1 MAQDGKVVINI
12 DSNAS
17 KVARD
22 FQNLSNDT
30 AKYERILQNVAGTSN
45 ATLPIYD
52 KIRSKLKEQQ
62 SAVNSAITSYQKL
75 ANAQKSGIGFSQL
88 NSVTGSAIER
98 LRNLALQGR
107 QNSAEFQK
115 LAKSVKEAYAQLNQA
130 QNAVNNA
137 ISDKPVQKVTLLTSN
152 FYKLKKSISDFE
164 NTGDVFSKIDE
175 RLSKLQNGSNSVQT
189 GFKALSKTNISIN
202 SETAQRKLQVL
213 RQETT
218 RAITAFEQLTNA
230 SKSLTTFGNLSSQTN
245 LFTERLRTLALRGQA
260 NSVEFKRMA
269 EAVKN
274 ANKQLNSAENIV
286 NKAIGNTSGLSG
298 ALGTLGG
305 SLGSL
310 RSLASGAAAGFAAM
324 KLKDYGQYAL
334 QTSAAFEQLA
344 ISFRVMTGS
353 AQTGQELT
361 DAIIKLG
368 AETPMTAQQLSKAAQ
383 LLLSFGESAE
393 NIIPDLQLLGDITG
407 GEVNRFNM
415 LALAFAQVGANGK
428 LMGQDLLQMVN
439 AGFNPLQIMSQTT
452 GKSMGQLREEMSEG
466 RISFQMVAQAM
477 RDAASEGGR
486 YFGLMEQQS
495 QSLNGLL
502 STMGDT
508 WEQVAKNIGDLFLP
522 VAKSAVQGLIRL
534 GEAVLNLQNKMKAF
548 TAGLRHETAD
558 SNYKLAEGYRKQA
571 AELQQLAKVYE
582 QRGNSNWAA
591 SYRKKAQQ
599 FLEVAERFQQK
610 AQQIEKKAQKSVL
623 SQSGANTGF
632 NATVL
637 SSGDD
642 KKGRQKRQLTIS
654 EKLQKS
660 YNEEYRR
667 LQDLAVQGVTSG
679 KVWDSQVAKVN
690 NLSNALERMK
700 QVTDLSVIPPFQ
712 ALNTEIQKAQERVNN
727 LAASKI
733 VNLTELK
740 QAKTELTTLQ
750 KKLYDVQQA
759 ASTSPYQQKQN
770 QISYLQSQ
778 LQDMAISGQAGSAG
792 FNALKNQLKQAQNEI
807 TKANAAVQN
816 SVGLTW
822 SSISGTISS
831 QLSYA
836 LTTPLQQGE
845 NAFERLGNVALNIIG
860 QIAQAWLSSKLMNLF
875 NGSGSGG
882 GSGILGTIGGA
893 VGSFFGPI
901 GSAVGGIIGNTV
913 GKFFNAN
920 GNAFSHGRVL
930 PFAQG
935 GVVSSPTMF
944 PMSGNRTGIMGEK
957 GAEAIMPLK
966 RAANGQLGVQAQTA
980 PATVNI
986 YNQSDSKIETVQRPD
1001 GDTDIFIRRVNNA
1014 LRNERTQAGFSTAL
1028 QRNQSRGV
1036 QAS

>member
-1 MAQDGKVVINI
+1 MAQDGKVIINI

-22 FQNLSNDT
+22 FQNLTNDT
-30 AKYERILQNVAGTSN
+30 SKYERILKNVAGTSN

-52 KIRSKLKEQQ
+52 KIRAKLKEQQ
-62 SAVNSAITSYQKL
+62 AAANSAITSYQKL
-75 ANAQKSGIGFSQL
+75 ANAQKSGVGFNQL

-107 QNSAEFQK
+107 QNSAEFQN
-115 LAKSVKEAYAQLNQA
+115 LASVVRSANSQM
-130 QNAVNNA
+130 QNANNVVNAA
-137 ISDKPVQKVTLLTSN
+137 IS
-152 FYKLKKSISDFE
+152 
-164 NTGDVFSKIDE
+164 GSK
-175 RLSKLQNGSNSVQT
+175 
-189 GFKALSKTNISIN
+189 
-202 SETAQRKLQVL
+202 
-213 RQETT
+213 
-218 RAITAFEQLTNA
+218 
-230 SKSLTTFGNLSSQTN
+230 
-245 LFTERLRTLALRGQA
+245 
-260 NSVEFKRMA
+260 
-269 EAVKN
+269 
-274 ANKQLNSAENIV
+274 
-286 NKAIGNTSGLSG
+286 GLSG
-298 ALGTLGG
+298 ALGSLGG

-310 RSLASGAAAGFAAM
+310 GGLAAGAAAGFAAM

-361 DAIIKLG
+361 DAIIELG
-368 AETPMTAQQLSKAAQ
+368 AQTPMTAQQLSKAAQ

-393 NIIPDLQLLGDITG
+393 NIIPDLKLLGDITG

-452 GKSMGQLREEMSEG
+452 GKSMGELRKEMEEG

-522 VAKSAVQGLIRL
+522 VAKSAVQGLISL

-571 AELQQLAKVYE
+571 AELQQVAKDYE
-582 QRGNSNWAA
+582 QRGNANWAA

-599 FLEVAERFQQK
+599 FLDEATRLQQK

-623 SQSGANTGF
+623 SQSGTNTGF

-637 SSGDD
+637 SSGSD
-642 KKGRQKRQLTIS
+642 KKGREKRQLTIS

-700 QVTDLSVIPPFQ
+700 QVTDLSVVPPFQ

-733 VNLTELK
+733 VNLNELK

-759 ASTSPYQQKQN
+759 ATTSPYQQKQN

-792 FNALKNQLKQAQNEI
+792 FNALKNQLKQAQSEI

-836 LTTPLQQGE
+836 LTTPLQEGE
-845 NAFERLGNVALNIIG
+845 NAFERFGNVALNIISQIG
-860 QIAQAWLSSKLMNLF
+860 QSLISQVLNNAIEKIAARGTDGVMTGAAAAVTQTAQGYASMAASTNMAALGISKIASSQTAATAALTSSAATVASAAATYKTAAVSAGQLASSITQAAISQAAYSAALVPIAGAALAPVAALAT
-875 NGSGSGG
+875 
-882 GSGILGTIGGA
+882 GTSIA
-893 VGSFFGPI
+893 AANVVA
-901 GSAVGGIIGNTV
+901 SAGMLASRIT
-913 GKFFNAN
+913 
-920 GNAFSHGRVL
+920 AFKD
-930 PFAQG
+930 G
-935 GVVSSPTMF
+935 GVVNSPTLF
-944 PMSGNRTGIMGEK
+944 PMAGNRTGLMGER

-966 RAANGQLGVQAQTA
+966 RTPSGQLGVQAQTS
-980 PATVNI
+980 PATVNV

-1014 LRNERTQAGFSTAL
+1014 LRNERTQAGFSSAL

>member
-1 MAQDGKVVINI
+1 MSNQDGRVIINI

-17 KVARD
+17 KAQREFEALDVTTSKYNQTLKNT
-22 FQNLSNDT
+22 QNT
-30 AKYERILQNVAGTSN
+30 ANS
-45 ATLPIYD
+45 
-52 KIRSKLKEQQ
+52 SK
-62 SAVNSAITSYQKL
+62 S
-75 ANAQKSGIGFSQL
+75 
-88 NSVTGSAIER
+88 
-98 LRNLALQGR
+98 
-107 QNSAEFQK
+107 
-115 LAKSVKEAYAQLNQA
+115 
-130 QNAVNNA
+130 
-137 ISDKPVQKVTLLTSN
+137 
-152 FYKLKKSISDFE
+152 
-164 NTGDVFSKIDE
+164 
-175 RLSKLQNGSNSVQT
+175 
-189 GFKALSKTNISIN
+189 ALSSYGN
-202 SETAQRKLQVL
+202 
-213 RQETT
+213 
-218 RAITAFEQLTNA
+218 QL
-230 SKSLTTFGNLSSQTN
+230 K
-245 LFTERLRTLALRGQA
+245 
-260 NSVEFKRMA
+260 
-269 EAVKN
+269 
-274 ANKQLNSAENIV
+274 ANKTSAGGFDN
-286 NKAIGNTSGLSG
+286 
-298 ALGTLGG
+298 ALGSLGG

-310 RSLASGAAAGFAAM
+310 KGLTVAAAAGFAAM

-334 QTSAAFEQLA
+334 QTAASFEQLA

-368 AETPMTAQQLSKAAQ
+368 AETPMTAQQLSKTAQ

-393 NIIPDLQLLGDITG
+393 NIIPDLKLLGDITG

-452 GKSMGQLREEMSEG
+452 GKSMGELRKEMEEG

-502 STMGDT
+502 STMGDV

-522 VAKSAVQGLIRL
+522 VAKSAVQGLISL

-558 SNYKLAEGYRKQA
+558 SNNALAEGLRKQA
-571 AELQQLAKVYE
+571 AHLQEVAKDYE
-582 QRGNSNWAA
+582 QRGNANWAA

-599 FLEVAERFQQK
+599 FLDEATRLQQK
-610 AQQIEKKAQKSVL
+610 AQQIEKNTQKSVL

-642 KKGRQKRQLTIS
+642 EKGRKKRQLTIS

-700 QVTDLSVIPPFQ
+700 QVTDLTVVPPFQ

-733 VNLTELK
+733 VNLTDLR
-740 QAKTELTTLQ
+740 QAKSELTSLQ
-750 KKLYDVQQA
+750 KRLYDVQQA
-759 ASTSPYQQKQN
+759 ATTSPYQQKQSQVN
-770 QISYLQSQ
+770 YLQGQ
-778 LQDMAISGQAGSAG
+778 LQDMVISGQQNSPG
-792 FNALKNQLKQAQNEI
+792 FNALKNQLREAQNEI
-807 TKANAAVQN
+807 TRANTAVSN

-822 SSISGTISS
+822 NNISSTIST
-831 QLSYA
+831 QLSSA
-836 LTTPLQQGE
+836 LTTPLQAGE

-860 QIAQAWLSSKLMNLF
+860 QIAQAWLSSSLMNFF
-875 NGSGSGG
+875 NGSSGG
-882 GSGILGTIGGA
+882 KGLGTRFGNAAKGAAAGSAGGIWGA
-893 VGSFFGPI
+893 VGGAISG
-901 GSAVGGIIGNTV
+901 
-913 GKFFNAN
+913 FFNAN

-944 PMSGNRTGIMGEK
+944 PMAGNRTGIMGEK

-966 RAANGQLGVQAQTA
+966 RAPNGQLGVQAQTA

-986 YNQSDSKIETVQRPD
+986 YNQADSRIETVQRPD
-1001 GDTDIFIRRVNNA
+1001 GETDIFIRRVNNA
-1014 LRNERTQAGFSTAL
+1014 LRSERTQAGFSSAL

>member
-1 MAQDGKVVINI
+1 MANQDGKVIINI
-12 DSNAS
+12 DSNAT

-22 FQNLSNDT
+22 FQNLTNDT
-30 AKYERILQNVAGTSN
+30 SKYERILRNVAGTSN

-62 SAVNSAITSYQKL
+62 SAANSAITSYQKL
-75 ANAQKSGIGFSQL
+75 ANAQKSGIGFNQL

-107 QNSAEFQK
+107 QNSAEFQN
-115 LAKSVKEAYAQLNQA
+115 LASVVRNANSQI
-130 QNAVNNA
+130 QNANNVVNAA
-137 ISDKPVQKVTLLTSN
+137 IS
-152 FYKLKKSISDFE
+152 
-164 NTGDVFSKIDE
+164 GSK
-175 RLSKLQNGSNSVQT
+175 
-189 GFKALSKTNISIN
+189 
-202 SETAQRKLQVL
+202 
-213 RQETT
+213 
-218 RAITAFEQLTNA
+218 
-230 SKSLTTFGNLSSQTN
+230 
-245 LFTERLRTLALRGQA
+245 
-260 NSVEFKRMA
+260 
-269 EAVKN
+269 
-274 ANKQLNSAENIV
+274 
-286 NKAIGNTSGLSG
+286 GLSG
-298 ALGTLGG
+298 ALGSLGG

-310 RSLASGAAAGFAAM
+310 KGLTVAAAAGFAAM

-334 QTSAAFEQLA
+334 STSAAFEQLA

-361 DAIIKLG
+361 DAIVELG
-368 AETPMTAQQLSKAAQ
+368 AKTPMTAQQLSKAAQ

-393 NIIPDLQLLGDITG
+393 NIIPDLKLLGDITG

-452 GKSMGQLREEMSEG
+452 GKSMGELRKEMEEG

-477 RDAASEGGR
+477 RDAANEGGR

-522 VAKSAVQGLIRL
+522 VAKSAVQGLISL

-571 AELQQLAKVYE
+571 AELQQVAKEYE
-582 QRGNSNWAA
+582 QRGNANWAA

-599 FLEVAERFQQK
+599 FLDEATRLQQK

-623 SQSGANTGF
+623 SQSGTNTGF

-637 SSGDD
+637 SSGSD

-700 QVTDLSVIPPFQ
+700 QVTDLTVVPPFQ

-733 VNLTELK
+733 VNLTDLR
-740 QAKTELTTLQ
+740 QAKSELTSLQ
-750 KKLYDVQQA
+750 KRLYDVQQA
-759 ASTSPYQQKQN
+759 ATTSPYQQKQN
-770 QISYLQSQ
+770 QVNYLQGQ
-778 LQDMAISGQAGSAG
+778 LQDMVISGQANSPG
-792 FNALKNQLKQAQNEI
+792 FNALKNQLRQAQNEI
-807 TKANAAVQN
+807 SKANTAVSN

-845 NAFERLGNVALNIIG
+845 NAFERLGNVALNVIG
-860 QIAQAWLSSKLMNLF
+860 QIAQAWLSSSLMNFF
-875 NGSGSGG
+875 NGSSGG
-882 GSGILGTIGGA
+882 KGLGTRFGNAAKGAAAGSAGGIWGAIGGA
-893 VGSFFGPI
+893 I
-901 GSAVGGIIGNTV
+901 GG
-913 GKFFNAN
+913 FFNAN

-944 PMSGNRTGIMGEK
+944 PMAGNRTGIMGEK

-986 YNQSDSKIETVQRPD
+986 YNQSDSRIETVQRPD
-1001 GDTDIFIRRVNNA
+1001 GETDIFIRRVNNA
-1014 LRNERTQAGFSTAL
+1014 LRNERTQAGFSSAL